1 MNGLMEKAQ
10 PQYTLTF
17 ILGMHIALALVVV
30 LALDLALALALAL
43 AFGGLFYV
51 YSLLFS

>member
-30 LALDLALALALAL
+30 LALALALAL